1 MLSAKAKSKAD
12 ARRFF
17 MLMGGAVA
25 AVVVIPPGGDCDPY
39 TRPAYTA
46 ANVNLDAALE
56 RVAYTAA
63 NINLC
68 EEMT

>member
-17 MLMGGAVA
+17 MLMGGTVA
-25 AVVVIPPGGDCDPY
+25 AVVAPPGGDCDPY
-39 TRPAYTA
+39 SRPLASA
-46 ANVNLDAALE
+46 ANLNLASVLA
-56 RVAYTAA
+56 RISNTPASV
-63 NINLC
+63 NLC